1 MWRFGLFS
9 TPLSGKRS
17 LVYHVVVFD
26 PTLLRD
32 EISAYSPAFS
42 KNMSAPSA
50 ASAFVPAAA
59 DPTAPAAPFK
69 AAPPPIGTSTAGQAV
84 FASLQPTVA
93 SLALTLTPALSDA
106 AADLK
111 AILPL
116 PSGLE
121 LIRSPEGRQLQLRVS
136 PFFAS
141 KLRRIYGY
149 VAEIRLTSGDGTE
162 TPAQLQLVTR
172 IPFRYGRTEAERE
185 LSWILVRLQA
195 FVSKALFDQRAICY

>member
-1 MWRFGLFS
+1 
-9 TPLSGKRS
+9 
-17 LVYHVVVFD
+17 
-26 PTLLRD
+26 
-32 EISAYSPAFS
+32 
-42 KNMSAPSA
+42 MSAPSA